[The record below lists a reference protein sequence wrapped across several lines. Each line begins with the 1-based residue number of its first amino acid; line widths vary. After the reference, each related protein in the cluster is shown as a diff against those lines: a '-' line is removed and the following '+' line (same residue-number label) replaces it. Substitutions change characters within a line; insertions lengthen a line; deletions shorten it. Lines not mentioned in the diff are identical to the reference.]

1 MRTEYMYRFFFLYK
15 NNGKNHSIYGNEYLD
30 HKRFYVAKHVKDPY
44 LDVHHKQID
53 VRIRQSNFCV
63 FKEIKMHFLMKT

>member
-1 MRTEYMYRFFFLYK
+1 MNRPGYELKILKPFKRKATFHIKIME
-15 NNGKNHSIYGNEYLD
+15 KNHSIYGNEYLD

-53 VRIRQSNFCV
+53 VRIRQSNF
-63 FKEIKMHFLMKT
+63 LRL